1 MKGARKFKD
10 VLKKELKKPE
20 FKKAFEEEEIFATI
34 AISMAKLREKEG
46 LTQKELAKRMH
57 TSQQMVARL
66 ENLSNRSCSIRTLV
80 KAARVLN
87 KRLVVK
93 FV

>member
-1 MKGARKFKD
+1 MKGVRKFKD
-10 VLKKELKKPE
+10 ELKKELRNPE
-20 FKKAFEEEEIFATI
+20 FEKAFEEEEIFSTI

-46 LTQKELAKRMH
+46 LTQKDLARRMH

-80 KAARVLN
+80 KAARVMN